1 MTEQKRRRRTGVGG
15 LTKYKTK
22 AGERWRW
29 RLYVPDPHDE
39 SKTIRLSQAGF
50 TDMESATL
58 SLNEAVKA
66 RKEKLP
72 VRTDGTRTIGEQAQ
86 AWLEALDRDELAAS
100 TIQGYEK
107 IVRNHILPALGNVKV
122 ADLSVTRVNTH
133 YQQLREQGS
142 KARNA
147 TGKPLSANSVN
158 KVHIVLGSIMESAV
172 DDNLIVRNPVR
183 HKKVR
188 APKGSAIRK
197 ARPEI
202 ETWTA
207 EQLSAFLDWNKN
219 TFDDDMHALWRVL
232 AFTGMRRSEALALRW
247 SDWNSKTMQLSVRRA
262 VDVTQ
267 RDTIKG
273 TKSDRPR
280 VIDVDAETAE
290 VLARWKLD
298 RGKITMTFVQ
308 RDALIFGLLRDNRL
322 RSPNELN
329 KRWNYRMQE
338 AQAAIPELPRLTLKG
353 LRHTHATILLNLG
366 VQGKVIQERLGHATI
381 AITMDIYSHVW
392 PTTQESAVAALSAA
406 VKSS

>member
-1 MTEQKRRRRTGVGG
+1 MSEPKEKRKRRTGQGG
-15 LTKYKTK
+15 LTKYQTK
-22 AGERWRW
+22 QGIRWRW
-29 RLYVPDPHDE
+29 RIYVEVDGKPKRISKAGYLHDHDAQKDMQKALDAARE
-39 SKTIRLSQAGF
+39 NQPVALHGKTTIADQA
-50 TDMESATL
+50 S
-58 SLNEAVKA
+58 
-66 RKEKLP
+66 
-72 VRTDGTRTIGEQAQ
+72 
-86 AWLEALDRDELAAS
+86 AWLLALDRDTLAPS

-107 IVRNHILPALGNVKV
+107 IVRNHVIPQLGKMRV
-122 ADLSVTRVNTH
+122 DRLTVTDVNAH
-133 YQQLREQGS
+133 YQQLRDNGNRKQSTSGQ
-142 KARNA
+142 
-147 TGKPLSANSVN
+147 PLSANTVN

-172 DDNLIVRNPVR
+172 DDGLIARNPVR

-202 ETWTA
+202 ETWSA
-207 EQLSAFLDWNKN
+207 EQLSQFLMWSRDAFNDEL
-219 TFDDDMHALWRVL
+219 FPLWRVL

-247 SDWNSKTMQLSVRRA
+247 SDWNAKTMQLSVRRA

-267 RDTIKG
+267 RDTVKG

-290 VLARWKLD
+290 VISKWRLE
-298 RGKITMTFVQ
+298 RGKITMSFIQ

-329 KRWNYRMQE
+329 KRWNHRIQL
-338 AQAAIPELPRLTLKG
+338 AQAAIPNLPRLTLKG

-366 VQGKVIQERLGHATI
+366 VPGKVIQERLGHATI

-392 PTTQESAVAALSAA
+392 STTQESAVAALSAA
-406 VKSS
+406 IRSS